1 MLPCFWVASGL
12 RTIEKNEND
21 EPYFALPGNEKF
33 ADMYEKVLDIMYT
46 DNVYFNSA
54 SLTNYADNTVFKEG
68 RALYNIVRVAFMTY
82 YRDMDYDYAIIPYPK
97 WDENQTKYYSRFE
110 GGAVSFTPKVAAN
123 KELAGAVMELMACES
138 MKTVIPVYY
147 DTVLK
152 NKYARDERS
161 IEMLDLIYENRIC
174 DLGDTFWSDLIR
186 DGVFAGKFA
195 ANDRD
200 LQSTIAT
207 MEPTV
212 NKVIEDTIAAF
223 DETDAAASSQGSA
236 SAE

>member
-1 MLPCFWVASGL
+1 
-12 RTIEKNEND
+12 
-21 EPYFALPGNEKF
+21 
-33 ADMYEKVLDIMYT
+33 
-46 DNVYFNSA
+46 
-54 SLTNYADNTVFKEG
+54 
-68 RALYNIVRVAFMTY
+68 
-82 YRDMDYDYAIIPYPK
+82 MDYDYAIIPYPK
-97 WDENQTKYYSRFE
+97 WNEAQTEYYSRFE

-174 DLGDTFWSDLIR
+174 DLGDTFYCDQIR

-212 NKVIEDTIAAF
+212 NNVLEKTIAAF
-223 DETDAAASSQGSA
+223 DEIDVAASSQGSA